1 MGMCCDQIKGYQMK
15 VLDEYLELWKTSSHD
30 DTVWERYISDEA
42 YEKLPQELKDLG
54 FRPYYT
60 YPEYPDKDNIMLLY
74 DGVMGKYAWLIY
86 IVDIDYE
93 SDNESDP
100 NETVNEMLKQIPVPS
115 DIEEKM
121 RKCYEIIFGKEC
133 KNQIFFQEM
142 SHWH

>member
-1 MGMCCDQIKGYQMK
+1 MTK
-15 VLDEYLELWKTSSHD
+15 VTGL
-30 DTVWERYISDEA
+30 RRINFNEA
-42 YEKLPQELKDLG
+42 YKKLPQELKDLG

-100 NETVNEMLKQIPVPS
+100 NETVNEMLKQVPVPS

-121 RKCYEIIFGKEC
+121 KKCYEIIFEKEC